1 MNVLG
6 MIKNENLVAL
16 KKWQY
21 TENDWKHPQAHSVHI
36 AGRRLSYGSSDVRSQ
51 NSGNQR
57 AHSLRHVHGCFYS
70 KCERQGFTK
79 LATIDDFQAQDE

>member
-70 KCERQGFTK
+70 KCGAARVYKAG
-79 LATIDDFQAQDE
+79 DDRRLSSSR